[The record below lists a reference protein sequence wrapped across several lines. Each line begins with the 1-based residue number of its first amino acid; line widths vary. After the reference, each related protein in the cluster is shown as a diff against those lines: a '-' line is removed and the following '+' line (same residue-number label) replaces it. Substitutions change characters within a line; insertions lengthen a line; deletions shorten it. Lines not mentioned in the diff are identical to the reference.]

1 MPLLAGNTDMR
12 TKRRWLR
19 LSLVVM
25 LLGFAP
31 SLFFYFQNLW
41 QREHYQFFPL
51 AVAAAIY
58 LARRDLAE
66 VKETAAQPWWGLA
79 AALVALGG
87 YAMAAWLWSP
97 WLGYLSF
104 LGAVVALL
112 LAVGGLPLARAAV
125 PALIMMATLI
135 RPPMN
140 LDTELALKLRYL
152 AVGLS
157 TYLLDFVR
165 VPHFVNGVVI
175 EIPWDRLLV
184 EEACSGIN
192 STFFVFAF
200 AVFQTLRMKRRWS
213 HGVLLV
219 LLGFS
224 FVILGNVVRITA
236 GAFFR
241 YRYGIDLLTGWSHE
255 VFGLVLFVMYVVL
268 LLSADALLA
277 LLLGGREELP
287 GSKSVI
293 WSDLVTHW
301 LGPQMP
307 VSALRGCAVMAAVFL
322 AVGAAQMVMAT
333 QQINKPKILVPSR
346 LKPGAHFV
354 LPEFVAGWRNSTGK
368 IPMGTQHY
376 IQIGAIHSQVWTLEK
391 GGVQLLVALSY
402 PYHGWHDLNYCYSGH
417 GWKLTEPVF
426 RTDGVSDK
434 QSIIEVEM
442 SRKPMHSAYLL
453 YSAFTE
459 DGEWQPPGRLEKR
472 FSIRPDVDEDIRT
485 TYQVQL
491 LYMGYAPLP
500 PDEKDE
506 VMQLFL
512 EVRKLLMKQV
522 YDQLVPSAAKSIP
535 TPQ

>member
-1 MPLLAGNTDMR
+1 MPLLAGSSDLR
-12 TKRRWLR
+12 AKRRWWR
-19 LSLVVM
+19 ISLVV
-25 LLGFAP
+25 LVLGFSP
-31 SLFFYFQNLW
+31 SLFYYFLGLW

-51 AVAAAIY
+51 AIAGAIY
-58 LARRDLAE
+58 LARRDLAGE
-66 VKETAAQPWWGLA
+66 NETVTRPWWGLA
-79 AALVALGG
+79 VGLCALAG
-87 YAMAAWLWSP
+87 YAASAWLWSP

-104 LGAVVALL
+104 LTALAALL
-112 LAVGGLPLARAAV
+112 LVVGGWPLVRAAV
-125 PALIMMATLI
+125 PAFIMMATII

-140 LDTELALKLRYL
+140 LDTELALKLRYV

-200 AVFQTLRMKRRWS
+200 AVFQSLRMKRRWP

-255 VFGLVLFVMYVVL
+255 VFGLVLFVAYIVL
-268 LLSADALLA
+268 ILSADALLS
-277 LLLGGREELP
+277 LCLGGLEEAP
-287 GSKSVI
+287 ASKSVI
-293 WSDLVTHW
+293 WSELLNRW
-301 LGPQMP
+301 LGPQMSLNA
-307 VSALRGCAVMAAVFL
+307 VRGCALMALVFL
-322 AVGAAQMVMAT
+322 GVGAAQMVLAT

-391 GGVQLLVALSY
+391 GGLQLLVALSY

-417 GWKLTEPVF
+417 GWKLTDPVF

-442 SRKPMHSAYLL
+442 SRKPMHNAYLL

-500 PDEKDE
+500 PEEKAE
-506 VMQLFL
+506 VLQLFL
-512 EVRKLLMKQV
+512 EVRKLLMQQV
-522 YDQLVPSAAKSIP
+522 YEQLVPSTAKSIP
-535 TPQ
+535 TRK